1 LSSLLRQAGWLTLAT
16 GCWLLLS
23 VSIGWYYTVTYF
35 GRVGWPMPSVE
46 TVGALLLYYFSV
58 LNVDTEIQAIH
69 WVLVFPMAGFLW
81 SLLLCEVA
89 RRSGHDTIPPR
100 LRLASFIALASLP
113 LSLPLPYMV
122 LVAGETAEGWHWQR
136 MLDVALRRGNVSP
149 WSWLSPLYFALGV
162 AAFALHAEVLRR
174 SFQHSWLRLLRHTGL
189 TAVAFVLVVALAG
202 TAASY
207 PLRWWLE

>member
-1 LSSLLRQAGWLTLAT
+1 MNRLRQAGWLSIAML
-16 GCWLLLS
+16 CWLLLS

-69 WVLVFPMAGFLW
+69 WVLVFPIAGFLW

-89 RRSGHDTIPPR
+89 RRSGQATNPER
-100 LRLASFIALASLP
+100 ARLAAMIALASLP
-113 LSLPLPYMV
+113 L
-122 LVAGETAEGWHWQR
+122 
-136 MLDVALRRGNVSP
+136 
-149 WSWLSPLYFALGV
+149 
-162 AAFALHAEVLRR
+162 
-174 SFQHSWLRLLRHTGL
+174 RLLCHTGL
-189 TAVAFVLVVALAG
+189 TAVVFLLAVALSG

>member
-1 LSSLLRQAGWLTLAT
+1 MNRLRQAGWLSIAML
-16 GCWLLLS
+16 CWLLLS

-69 WVLVFPMAGFLW
+69 WVLVFPIAGFLW

-89 RRSGHDTIPPR
+89 RRSGQATNPER
-100 LRLASFIALASLP
+100 ARLAAMIALASLP
-113 LSLPLPYMV
+113 LSLPLPYMMF
-122 LVAGETAEGWHWQR
+122 VAGETVEGWQLQR

-149 WSWLSPLYFALGV
+149 WPMLSPVYFTLGV
-162 AAFALHAEVLRR
+162 AAIALHAAMLRH
-174 SFQHSWLRLLRHTGL
+174 SFQYGWLRLLRHTGL
-189 TAVAFVLVVALAG
+189 TAVVFLLAVALSG